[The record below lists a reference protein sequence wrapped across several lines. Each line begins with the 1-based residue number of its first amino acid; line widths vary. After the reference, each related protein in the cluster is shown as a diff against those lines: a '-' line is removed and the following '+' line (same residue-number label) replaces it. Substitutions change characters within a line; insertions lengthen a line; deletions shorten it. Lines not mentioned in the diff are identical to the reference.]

1 MASRDGFIT
10 EDISRI
16 TGRGWFD
23 FGTSGGG
30 GAHQQFS
37 AVGNQV
43 AAMPSLH
50 AGLSI
55 LVATYLITRL
65 RSPWRWLMVLYP
77 VAMSFMLVYYAEHYV
92 IDIIAGGVCVVA
104 VMAGWTTW
112 ERRRR
117 RPKTLESRPIPTTY
131 SSADD
136 LEVEPRGPHHA
147 HQPDPDRQ
155 QHLGAARR
163 GQVAEVDDIGVTELG

>member
-1 MASRDGFIT
+1 
-10 EDISRI
+10 
-16 TGRGWFD
+16 
-23 FGTSGGG
+23 
-30 GAHQQFS
+30 
-37 AVGNQV
+37 
-43 AAMPSLH
+43 MPSLH

-92 IDIIAGGVCVVA
+92 IDIIAGGVCVVV

-117 RPKTLESRPIPTTY
+117 QR
-131 SSADD
+131 ADQQ
-136 LEVEPRGPHHA
+136 VEA
-147 HQPDPDRQ
+147 DPDDVLVSGRP
-155 QHLGAARR
+155 
-163 GQVAEVDDIGVTELG
+163 